1 MLRARMARVTAAL
14 MALALL
20 AAACSSRDDDDNAST
35 GGEGGGSASAE
46 SGIDTANCVS
56 DPTTPIEGDTIKIVS
71 SFPQS
76 GQTAAFSQ
84 IAKGWK
90 SYIQMVNDAGGVK
103 IGDKTF
109 TIETSDKD
117 DQYNAA
123 VTSANIDELVGAD
136 GENAFA
142 VFSVVGTAN
151 NLAIRDT
158 LGELCVPNIF
168 AATGSPAWGNPDF
181 PWTIGSTLSPY
192 SLEGQAFAGVLKEQK
207 PDAKVAMLVQDDDF
221 GKAYEEGFKKAIEG
235 TDIEVVKVEKY
246 STGAAEVGAQITS
259 LAATG
264 ADAFFNGGTLLACP
278 DALTKAAAANWTPIT
293 WVSATCTSKT
303 LMGIAGAAANG
314 VYSYTNLMDPLN
326 PDWDSNPAMMEYRE
340 KVAQYAPDADLD
352 NGIVAYGWT
361 QGALLIDVLE
371 SAKEPTRLAVMEAL
385 HNIDASGVG
394 VLLPDITVK
403 TGSDDPYL
411 GETYQIMKYEFTSPD
426 AKNHFVLQ
434 GEPQDVEGKTASLT
448 PSDLING

>member
-1 MLRARMARVTAAL
+1 
-14 MALALL
+14 
-20 AAACSSRDDDDNAST
+20 
-35 GGEGGGSASAE
+35 
-46 SGIDTANCVS
+46 
-56 DPTTPIEGDTIKIVS
+56 
-71 SFPQS
+71 
-76 GQTAAFSQ
+76 
-84 IAKGWK
+84 
-90 SYIQMVNDAGGVK
+90 
-103 IGDKTF
+103 
-109 TIETSDKD
+109 
-117 DQYNAA
+117 
-123 VTSANIDELVGAD
+123 
-136 GENAFA
+136 
-142 VFSVVGTAN
+142 
-151 NLAIRDT
+151 
-158 LGELCVPNIF
+158 
-168 AATGSPAWGNPDF
+168 
-181 PWTIGSTLSPY
+181 
-192 SLEGQAFAGVLKEQK
+192 
-207 PDAKVAMLVQDDDF
+207 VQDDDF

-259 LAATG
+259 LAASG

-326 PDWDSNPAMMEYRE
+326 PDWDSNPAMMEYRA

-361 QGALLIDVLE
+361 QGALLVDVLE

-394 VLLPDITVK
+394 VLLPDTTVK
-403 TGSDDPYL
+403 TGADDPYL